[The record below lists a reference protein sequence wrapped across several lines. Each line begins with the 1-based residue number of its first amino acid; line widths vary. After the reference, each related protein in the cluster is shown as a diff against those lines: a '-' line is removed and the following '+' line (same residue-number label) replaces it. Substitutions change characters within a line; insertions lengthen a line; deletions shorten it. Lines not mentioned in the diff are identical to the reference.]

1 MAGKQVM
8 MDAQL
13 VQLRYGLIGRSQ
25 AMISAVERILQVAP
39 TNLSILITGESGTGK
54 DVVARAIHGL
64 SKRSGNRLVSVN
76 CGALPETLLESELF
90 GYEKGAFT
98 GAVERRK
105 GFFETA
111 HEGTIFLD
119 EIGEMTPQTQVK
131 LLRVLENG
139 EFSRVGSS
147 DIQHVDVRVIA
158 ATNRNLELAVRERDF
173 REDLY
178 FRLNAVQI
186 RLPALRERKEDIAL
200 LVNYFGASTAKDLN
214 ISFEGVSDEAIE
226 VLSSLPWPGNVRELR
241 NMIVTIVTLE
251 SGKYITAE
259 MLRPHLPRILKQAE
273 MPSVPQ
279 LADNKLVPS
288 GGKPSDQAER
298 ELIYKTLLTVLEE
311 VRELR
316 EDLAQG
322 DFGNGGKAEDD
333 ELKVQQLNLEQNE
346 RQLIE
351 LALERCQHSRRK
363 AAQLLGI
370 SERTLYRKIQRYN
383 LDDQS

>member
-1 MAGKQVM
+1 MAGRNTVM
-8 MDAQL
+8 DVQL
-13 VQLRYGLIGRSQ
+13 VQLRFGLIGRSG
-25 AMISAVERILQVAP
+25 AMVQAVERIIQVAP
-39 TNLSILITGESGTGK
+39 TNLSVLITGESGTGK

-64 SKRSGNRLVSVN
+64 STRSSKRLVSVN

-98 GAVERRK
+98 GAVEQRK

-111 HEGTIFLD
+111 HDGTIFLD

-147 DIQHVDVRVIA
+147 DIQHVNVRVLA
-158 ATNRNLELAVRERDF
+158 ATNRNLEQAVHNREF

-186 RLPALRERKEDIAL
+186 GLPALRERKEDIQL
-200 LVNYFGASTAKDLN
+200 LVNYFGAATAKDLK
-214 ISFEGVSDEAIE
+214 ISFEGVSDDALE
-226 VLSSLPWPGNVRELR
+226 VLTNLPWPGNVRELR

-251 SGKYITAE
+251 RGKLISTE
-259 MLRPHLPRILKQAE
+259 MLRPHLPRILKQAD

-279 LADNKLVPS
+279 VAESHLIPTSKA
-288 GGKPSDQAER
+288 SDQAER
-298 ELIYKTLLTVLEE
+298 ELIYKTVLTVLEE
-311 VRELR
+311 VRSLR
-316 EDLAQG
+316 SDLESG
-322 DFGNGGKAEDD
+322 IFGKATAEEQD
-333 ELKVQQLNLEQNE
+333 ELKVQQLNLEHNE

-351 LALERCQHSRRK
+351 LALDRCQHSRRK

-383 LDDQS
+383 LDEIS